1 MMVIRL
7 FVVTPISI
15 PEFPPEGPW
24 AAYVLIVIW
33 IPMILRICFLIRPF
47 IKVTSQLSPHRKWIV
62 KQFFELPIKGIGV
75 LASTEIIA
83 VVLPPLFVLAI
94 RAFINPVGWQTWSE
108 VSLLGGTILL
118 GALFIWIAFD
128 AMRIN
133 QVRAMLVTINRQDI
147 DRLKK
152 YADIGL
158 GARRILRKFSG
169 RDDPAPTTVVTEE
182 VTVTK
187 KKGLFRKKTVEEV
200 VKQRKE
206 EREGLIKESGKKISA
221 RSLQIWA
228 GRALIARKLTPQ
240 GLAGAIALGS
250 ALELAKIGAGRFS
263 DYIDDRMQRE
273 FDKIYEDR
281 WKTLLNTFFK
291 DTFMGALPIVLLA
304 LLPQFL

>member
-1 MMVIRL
+1 MVIRL
-7 FVVTPISI
+7 SVVTPISI

-47 IKVTSQLSPHRKWIV
+47 IKVTRQLSPHRKWIV

-83 VVLPPLFVLAI
+83 PPLFVLSI

-133 QVRAMLVTINRQDI
+133 QVRAMLVTINRQDV

-158 GARRILRKFSG
+158 GARRMLRKFSG
-169 RDDPAPTTVVTEE
+169 RDDAAPTTVVTEE

-187 KKGLFRKKTVEEV
+187 RKDYSRKRLLKK
-200 VKQRKE
+200 
-206 EREGLIKESGKKISA
+206 
-221 RSLQIWA
+221 
-228 GRALIARKLTPQ
+228 
-240 GLAGAIALGS
+240 
-250 ALELAKIGAGRFS
+250 
-263 DYIDDRMQRE
+263 
-273 FDKIYEDR
+273 
-281 WKTLLNTFFK
+281 
-291 DTFMGALPIVLLA
+291 
-304 LLPQFL
+304 

>member
-1 MMVIRL
+1 MACKAI
-7 FVVTPISI
+7 
-15 PEFPPEGPW
+15 
-24 AAYVLIVIW
+24 
-33 IPMILRICFLIRPF
+33 
-47 IKVTSQLSPHRKWIV
+47 
-62 KQFFELPIKGIGV
+62 FELPIKGIGV

-83 VVLPPLFVLAI
+83 VVLPPLFVLSI

-133 QVRAMLVTINRQDI
+133 QVRAMLVTINRQDV

-158 GARRILRKFSG
+158 GARRMLRKFSG

-200 VKQRKE
+200 VQQRKE

-228 GRALIARKLTPQ
+228 GRALMARKLTPQ

>member
-1 MMVIRL
+1 MVIRL
-7 FVVTPISI
+7 SVVTPISI

-47 IKVTSQLSPHRKWIV
+47 IKVTRQLSPHRKWLV

-83 VVLPPLFVLAI
+83 VVLPPLFVLSI

-133 QVRAMLVTINRQDI
+133 QVRAMLVTINRQDV

-182 VTVTK
+182 
-187 KKGLFRKKTVEEV
+187 
-200 VKQRKE
+200 
-206 EREGLIKESGKKISA
+206 SIS
-221 RSLQIWA
+221 S
-228 GRALIARKLTPQ
+228 
-240 GLAGAIALGS
+240 
-250 ALELAKIGAGRFS
+250 
-263 DYIDDRMQRE
+263 
-273 FDKIYEDR
+273 
-281 WKTLLNTFFK
+281 
-291 DTFMGALPIVLLA
+291 
-304 LLPQFL
+304 

>member
-1 MMVIRL
+1 MVIRL
-7 FVVTPISI
+7 TVVTPISI

-33 IPMILRICFLIRPF
+33 IPMVLGICFLIRPS
-47 IKVTSQLSPHRKWIV
+47 IKVTRQLSPHRKWLV

-83 VVLPPLFVLAI
+83 VVLPPLFVLSI
-94 RAFINPVGWQTWSE
+94 RALINPVGWQTWSE

-133 QVRAMLVTINRQDI
+133 QVRAMLVTINRQDV

-158 GARRILRKFSG
+158 GARRMLRKFSG
-169 RDDPAPTTVVTEE
+169 RDDPAPITVVTEE

-228 GRALIARKLTPQ
+228 GRALMARKLTPQ